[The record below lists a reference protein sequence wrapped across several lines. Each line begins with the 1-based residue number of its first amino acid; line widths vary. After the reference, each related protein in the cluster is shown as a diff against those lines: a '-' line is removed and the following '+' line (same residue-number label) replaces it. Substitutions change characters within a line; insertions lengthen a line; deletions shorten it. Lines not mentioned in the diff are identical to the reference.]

1 MGHEAVGTARAVKNS
16 LNRTAIRI
24 QLQPRCI
31 PPAPTFDLGKLLAF
45 WPAPRAG
52 SWRVCAVC
60 TRLFLLY
67 SPKERS
73 KTQRRTKATA
83 WKLQYPG
90 MLQNWNQPLCFIGPT
105 CVRTLPATPPAAR
118 A

>member
-52 SWRVCAVC
+52 SCEGVCSVHA
-60 TRLFLLY
+60 
-67 SPKERS
+67 
-73 KTQRRTKATA
+73 
-83 WKLQYPG
+83 
-90 MLQNWNQPLCFIGPT
+90 FILI
-105 CVRTLPATPPAAR
+105 VFS
-118 A
+118 